1 MRWRILALAGACL
14 AIPGSVQAQGGIE
27 TLSKVELLALQQEM
41 RDRGCGNRHAPGV
54 VTAETRRALRN
65 CMRQHNA
72 TTARD
77 LLVSFNIGFGP
88 DEPGGLGVGALDV
101 AVPSRVV
108 RGIARRT
115 QIPTRS

>member
-1 MRWRILALAGACL
+1 MRWRILALAGACF

-27 TLSKVELLALQQEM
+27 ALSKVELLALQQEM

-65 CMRQHNA
+65 CMRQHNV

-77 LLVSFNIGFGP
+77 LLVNFNIGFGP
-88 DEPGGLGVGALDV
+88 DEPGGLGVGALD
-101 AVPSRVV
+101 AIVPSRA
-108 RGIARRT
+108 ARRVVYRT
-115 QIPTRS
+115 HVLTRI

>member
-14 AIPGSVQAQGGIE
+14 AIPGSVQAQAGIE

-65 CMRQHNA
+65 CLRQHNV

-88 DEPGGLGVGALDV
+88 DEPGGIGIGALDA
-101 AVPSRVV
+101 AVPSRVT
-108 RGIARRT
+108 RGIVRRT

>member
-14 AIPGSVQAQGGIE
+14 AIPGSVKAQAGIE

-65 CMRQHNA
+65 CMRQHNV

-77 LLVSFNIGFGP
+77 LLVAFNIGFGP
-88 DEPGGLGVGALDV
+88 DEPGGLGVGALDA
-101 AVPSRVV
+101 AVPARVT
-108 RGIARRT
+108 RGIVRRT
-115 QIPTRS
+115 HLPTHS